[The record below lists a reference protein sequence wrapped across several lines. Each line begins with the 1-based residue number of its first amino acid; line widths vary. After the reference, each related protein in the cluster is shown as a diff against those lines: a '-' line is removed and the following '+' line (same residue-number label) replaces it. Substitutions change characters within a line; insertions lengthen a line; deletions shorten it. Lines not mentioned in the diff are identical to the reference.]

1 MFQVAERI
9 IHHPPWPVFSSDSGR
24 GFRATVAF
32 DRCVHGSTSY
42 QNQIC
47 STSDQ
52 TKIGTAHYSTIRG
65 NFRCSSEISQFND
78 PAVGLMILLKVTKI
92 DTAGSPNAT
101 SSSGRSQFC
110 CKKDWQRNSSRVKRI
125 WKHLWNKI
133 CWLRLVWKWVYL
145 IAVYIYICVCVCMY
159 TYIIF
164 IYI

>member
-1 MFQVAERI
+1 MVQVAERI

-47 STSDQ
+47 TSDQ
-52 TKIGTAHYSTIRG
+52 TKIATAHYSTIRG

-92 DTAGSPNAT
+92 DTVGSPNAT

-110 CKKDWQRNSSRVKRI
+110 CSRLAAEFVAGETDLKTSLKQNLLTSACLKVGI
-125 WKHLWNKI
+125 SYS
-133 CWLRLVWKWVYL
+133 C
-145 IAVYIYICVCVCMY
+145 IYNICVYVCIH
-159 TYIIF
+159 TSYI
-164 IYI
+164 

>member
-1 MFQVAERI
+1 MLLTQGTSMVQVAERI
-9 IHHPPWPVFSSDSGR
+9 IHHPPWPVFSADSGR

-47 STSDQ
+47 TSDQ
-52 TKIGTAHYSTIRG
+52 TKTATAHYSTIRG

-92 DTAGSPNAT
+92 DTVGSPNAT

-110 CKKDWQRNSSRVKRI
+110 CSRLIGSGIRRG
-125 WKHLWNKI
+125 WNGSENIFETKFADFG
-133 CWLRLVWKWVYL
+133 LSESG
-145 IAVYIYICVCVCMY
+145 YIL
-159 TYIIF
+159 
-164 IYI
+164 